1 MQRRTFISVFGGA
14 AVAWPLAARAQQPA
28 TPVIGYI
35 GAQSRGMYVDRLR
48 TFHEGLEEAGFAEGR
63 NVAIEYRWAENHY
76 DAIPG
81 FLAELIA
88 RRVAVIALPD
98 STPGAIAA
106 KGMTSTIPV
115 VFGISGDPVQLGLV
129 NGWNRPG
136 GNVTG
141 MVLGNAEIVPKRMAL
156 IQELVPALTTLG
168 LLVNPT
174 SSAAGDI
181 KFGQE
186 AAPKLGLQ
194 LHILNA
200 TTESEIATM
209 TGLTT
214 FEPSIAGKWCS
225 MLKEVNPRIK
235 RAAFLANPEIK
246 TYQFYLRAAQTPAAA
261 LAIELVPRPIKNV
274 AEITNVVE
282 EFARVLDSGLIVPPD
297 VFTAS
302 HGDLI
307 IALAARHRLPAVY
320 AFSSLVSA
328 GGLMSYGTD
337 RVDEMRQAAS
347 YIDRILRGDKPS
359 ELPVQAPTKF
369 ETVVNL
375 KTAKA
380 LGITVPPG
388 LLLAADE
395 VIE

>member
-1 MQRRTFISVFGGA
+1 MRRRQFLGAFGG

-48 TFHEGLEEAGFAEGR
+48 TFHEGLDEAGFVEGR

-129 NGWNRPG
+129 NSWNRPG

-156 IQELVPALTTLG
+156 IRELVPALTTLG

-200 TTESEIATM
+200 TTESEIAT
-209 TGLTT
+209 TIGNLARG
-214 FEPSIAGKWCS
+214 E
-225 MLKEVNPRIK
+225 R
-235 RAAFLANPEIK
+235 RALVVGSDTLFFVHRE
-246 TYQFYLRAAQTPAAA
+246 RVAA
-261 LAIELVPRPIKNV
+261 LAAQHALPAIYDRREYAQVGGLISYGASILAFHRRVGMYV
-274 AEITNVVE
+274 G
-282 EFARVLDSGLIVPPD
+282 RVLK
-297 VFTAS
+297 
-302 HGDLI
+302 
-307 IALAARHRLPAVY
+307 
-320 AFSSLVSA
+320 
-328 GGLMSYGTD
+328 
-337 RVDEMRQAAS
+337 
-347 YIDRILRGDKPS
+347 GDKPAD
-359 ELPVQAPTKF
+359 LPVMLPEKF
-369 ETVVNL
+369 DLVINL

-380 LGITVPPG
+380 LGLSVPPT
-388 LLLAADE
+388 LLALVDE
-395 VIE
+395 MID

>member
-1 MQRRTFISVFGGA
+1 MRIDLVLRAPETRPRDSSTARSPAASNLRISPA
-14 AVAWPLAARAQQPA
+14 PANRARP
-28 TPVIGYI
+28 PISI
-35 GAQSRGMYVDRLR
+35 
-48 TFHEGLEEAGFAEGR
+48 R

-115 VFGISGDPVQLGLV
+115 VFEIFGDPVQLGLV

-141 MVLGNAEIVPKRMAL
+141 IVLGNAEIVPKRMAL
-156 IQELVPALTTLG
+156 IRELVPALTTLG

-200 TTESEIATM
+200 TTESEIAT
-209 TGLTT
+209 T
-214 FEPSIAGKWCS
+214 I
-225 MLKEVNPRIK
+225 
-235 RAAFLANPEIK
+235 
-246 TYQFYLRAAQTPAAA
+246 
-261 LAIELVPRPIKNV
+261 
-274 AEITNVVE
+274 
-282 EFARVLDSGLIVPPD
+282 
-297 VFTAS
+297 
-302 HGDLI
+302 GDL
-307 IALAARHRLPAVY
+307 ARGERRAR
-320 AFSSLVSA
+320 S
-328 GGLMSYGTD
+328 
-337 RVDEMRQAAS
+337 
-347 YIDRILRGDKPS
+347 
-359 ELPVQAPTKF
+359 
-369 ETVVNL
+369 
-375 KTAKA
+375 
-380 LGITVPPG
+380 
-388 LLLAADE
+388 
-395 VIE
+395 